1 MNYRIRE
8 ESFQWGTAF
17 YPECWSEEY
26 QEWVVTTGGSYPDLK
41 TAQEAIDLLQE
52 FYDNSQSM
60 AVPSEWLMDRAQKL
74 LEEWN

>member
-1 MNYRIRE
+1 MSMTKFESAASTAWDQVDLGDDDYLASCMN
-8 ESFQWGTAF
+8 A
-17 YPECWSEEY
+17 
-26 QEWVVTTGGSYPDLK
+26 GS
-41 TAQEAIDLLQE
+41 EAIDLLQE